1 MTMVKE
7 APLYYAYSDDSP
19 TLSGQEGRLAVAAV
33 VILKAGDKTL
43 ARIPKRVRQRIV
55 DKKLQQL
62 PELKF
67 YNSDEKTKVRTLQMI
82 ANTPVEIFT
91 LVVDKEGRRVSDSPL
106 NNGVVL
112 GNAVAAVLKEKGKV
126 NWTPD
131 RKFVNPDDIAQYLDT
146 AVRVAAS
153 KAPSGF
159 LVMKEPAD
167 SRREVLVQLAD
178 FVVGA
183 ISHKYNWNDDR
194 YYQIIKKQ
202 VVLEDLAR
210 WRDIK
215 ADYIRQQKR

>member
-1 MTMVKE
+1 MAKE

-19 TLSGQEGRLAVAAV
+19 TLAGQESRLAVAAV
-33 VILKAGDKTL
+33 VTLNAGDKAL

-67 YNSDEKTKVRTLQMI
+67 YNSDEKTKVRMLQMI
-82 ANTPVEIFT
+82 ANTPVEIFA

-112 GNAVAAVLKEKGKV
+112 GNAVAAVLKDKGRV

-131 RKFVNPDDIAQYLDT
+131 RKFVNRDDTVQYLDT
-146 AVRVAAS
+146 AVRVAAN

-167 SRREVLVQLAD
+167 SRREALVQLAD

-183 ISHKYNWNDDR
+183 ISHKYNRNDGH
-194 YYQIIKKQ
+194 YYQVIKKQ
-202 VVLEDLAR
+202 VVLEEVVR
-210 WRDIK
+210 WKDIK